1 MSIRLVTFDALFTLI
16 NLREPVHVQ
25 YARAFRP
32 YLGELDADAVK
43 SSFKAALAALQKERP
58 AYDSGSTA
66 WWSEVIRRTA
76 LGAKADSAALDRSL
90 QDIVHG
96 LMRRFSSREGYKAY
110 DGAIPLVE
118 ELHAR
123 GIRTAVIS
131 NSDSRTRS
139 VLKDLGFPGYLDPIV
154 LSEEEG
160 VEKPCKEIFIR
171 ALEAVNRTTER
182 AISLGECLHVGDELE
197 CDYYG
202 GEAAGMESLLVG
214 GCELDQVLA
223 WMDRRRVDT

>member
-25 YARAFRP
+25 YARAFKP
-32 YLGELDADAVK
+32 YLGELDPDAVK
-43 SSFKAALAALQKERP
+43 SSFKIALAALQKERP
-58 AYDSGSTA
+58 AYDKGNNS

-76 LGAKADSAALDRSL
+76 LGAKADSTALDKSL
-90 QDIVHG
+90 QDIVNA
-96 LMRRFSSREGYKAY
+96 LMHRFSSREGYKAY
-110 DGAIPLVE
+110 DGAIPL
-118 ELHAR
+118 ELHSR

-139 VLKDLGFPGYLDPIV
+139 VLKDLGFPKYLDPIV

-160 VEKPCKEIFIR
+160 IEKPCKEIFIR
-171 ALEAVNRTTER
+171 ALETINRNTNPPIELR
-182 AISLGECLHVGDELE
+182 ECLHVGDELE

-202 GEAAGMESLLVG
+202 GRDA
-214 GCELDQVLA
+214 
-223 WMDRRRVDT
+223 DRRKYTE

>member
-25 YARAFRP
+25 YTRAFKP
-32 YLGELDADAVK
+32 YLGELNPDADT
-43 SSFKAALAALQKERP
+43 ALAALQKERP
-58 AYDSGSTA
+58 AYDKGSNS

-76 LGAKADSAALDRSL
+76 LGAKADSAALDKSL
-90 QDIVHG
+90 QDIVHA
-96 LMRRFSSREGYKAY
+96 LMHRFSSREGYKAY
-110 DGAIPLVE
+110 DDAIPLVE
-118 ELHAR
+118 ELHSR

-139 VLKDLGFPGYLDPIV
+139 VLKDLGFPNYLDPII

-160 VEKPCKEIFIR
+160 IEKPSKEIFIR
-171 ALEAVNRTTER
+171 ALDAVNRKTNPP
-182 AISLGECLHVGDELE
+182 IKLKECLHVGDELE

-202 GEAAGMESLLVG
+202 GRDAGMESLLVRG
-214 GCELDQVLA
+214 EELNQVLA
-223 WMDRRRVDT
+223 WIDRRK